1 MNALRDLIA
10 ALPLPSDSPE
20 LAAHATLAGEVA
32 SQRTSAEKP
41 GQAARDADELAA
53 LQARFFAARLSAGFP
68 RRALEAADR
77 ADPSTDAM
85 RKAAAWRQRGG
96 DLLVLS
102 GKAGCGKTVAAT
114 WLASELAPY
123 RARFGC
129 ATEFATSSRYHEE
142 ARERWFSAECLV
154 LDDLGMEYAD
164 NKGSFVGDL
173 DALINAY
180 YADRR
185 KLIITTNCTASDFK
199 TRYGERIADR
209 VREAGE
215 FIWCGGESLRRRT

>member
-1 MNALRDLIA
+1 MNTLSDIIA
-10 ALPLPSDSPE
+10 ALPLPTNSPE
-20 LAAHATLAGEVA
+20 LVAHAERAGEA
-32 SQRTSAEKP
+32 AQQRALVEPVPSRAET
-41 GQAARDADELAA
+41 AELAQ
-53 LQARFFAARLSAGFP
+53 LQARFLAARIAAGFP

-77 ADPSTDAM
+77 ADPTTDAM
-85 RKAAAWRQRGG
+85 KKSAAWRARGC

-129 ATEFATSSRYHEE
+129 AAEFATSSRYQEE
-142 ARERWFSAECLV
+142 TRERWFTADCLV
-154 LDDLGMEYAD
+154 LDDLGMEFAD
-164 NKGSFVGDL
+164 NKGSFAVDL
-173 DALINAY
+173 DSLINTY

-199 TRYGERIADR
+199 ARYGERISDR

-215 FIWCGGESLRRRT
+215 FIWCGGESLRRRP